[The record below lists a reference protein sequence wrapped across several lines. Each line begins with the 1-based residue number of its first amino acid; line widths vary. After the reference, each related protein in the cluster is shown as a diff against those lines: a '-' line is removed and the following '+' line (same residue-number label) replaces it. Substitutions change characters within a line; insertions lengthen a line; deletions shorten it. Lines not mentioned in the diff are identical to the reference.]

1 MVFFT
6 DVRTGIVHFLKTLH
20 FNSPL
25 SESTELPVSEAV
37 SCFPTPPPPAPV
49 PPHFHHFFI
58 IHDPGSPEKSLDIN
72 HRKAG
77 F

>member
-20 FNSPL
+20 FNPPL
-25 SESTELPVSEAV
+25 LESTELPVSKAV
-37 SCFPTPPPPAPV
+37 PPTPHLT
-49 PPHFHHFFI
+49 PHFHHFFI
-58 IHDPGSPEKSLDIN
+58 IHGPGSAEKSLDIN